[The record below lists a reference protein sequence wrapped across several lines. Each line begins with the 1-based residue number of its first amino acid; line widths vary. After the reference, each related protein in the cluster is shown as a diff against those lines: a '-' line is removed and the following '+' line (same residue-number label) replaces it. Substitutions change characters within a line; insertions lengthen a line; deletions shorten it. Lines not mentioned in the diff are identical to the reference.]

1 MSVPSRISEEYILT
15 AGESDAEGL
24 MPVTLLAERIIEIA
38 TVHANALGIG
48 YAVLIAKNVGWV
60 LSRLS
65 IEMRRYPRI
74 NERYTLS
81 TWVESYNRRFSERN
95 FEIATPEGEI
105 LGYARSVWVP
115 MDFACR
121 CAADL
126 SQFDSSEVRPV
137 DLPCPMDKAPRIG
150 ALPQDAQEEKY
161 TFKFCDLDFNRHV
174 NTVRYIDLILDFWSL
189 AHYDAHTVARI
200 DLYFHKECHYGEEIT
215 LRVAGDAPDANV
227 CEIVQPDGTRAI
239 TARLVWQKI

>member
-1 MSVPSRISEEYILT
+1 MSVPSRISGEYILT

-48 YAVLIAKNVGWV
+48 YAVLIEKNEGWV

-105 LGYARSVWVP
+105 LGYARSVWLP

-150 ALPQDAQEEKY
+150 VLPQDAQEEKY

-227 CEIVQPDGTRAI
+227 CEIVQPDGSRAI